1 MTKKLQYIIIIN
13 IKKNSPAPGRYGSK
27 EKKMTKAEILN
38 GKTRKELAVMIGIA
52 YMNQFNKSE
61 ESGKRVMEGWLKG
74 FGMVKA
80 ATKPEMI
87 KKVLADEA
95 KGFMKIA

>member
-1 MTKKLQYIIIIN
+1 
-13 IKKNSPAPGRYGSK
+13 
-27 EKKMTKAEILN
+27 
-38 GKTRKELAVMIGIA
+38 MIGIA

-61 ESGKRVMEGWLKG
+61 ESGKRVMKGWLKG
-74 FGMVKA
+74 SGMVKA

-95 KGFMKIA
+95 RGFIKIA

>member
-1 MTKKLQYIIIIN
+1 
-13 IKKNSPAPGRYGSK
+13 
-27 EKKMTKAEILN
+27 MTKAEILN
-38 GKTRKELAVMIGIA
+38 GKTRKELAAMIGIA

-61 ESGKRVMEGWLKG
+61 EGKRVMKGWLKG
-74 FGMVKA
+74 SGMVKA

-95 KGFMKIA
+95 KGFIKIV

>member
-1 MTKKLQYIIIIN
+1 
-13 IKKNSPAPGRYGSK
+13 
-27 EKKMTKAEILN
+27 MTKAEILN
-38 GKTRKELAVMIGIA
+38 GKTRKELAAMIGIA

-61 ESGKRVMEGWLKG
+61 ESGKNVMEGWLKG

-80 ATKPEMI
+80 ATKPKMI

-95 KGFMKIA
+95 KGFIKIA